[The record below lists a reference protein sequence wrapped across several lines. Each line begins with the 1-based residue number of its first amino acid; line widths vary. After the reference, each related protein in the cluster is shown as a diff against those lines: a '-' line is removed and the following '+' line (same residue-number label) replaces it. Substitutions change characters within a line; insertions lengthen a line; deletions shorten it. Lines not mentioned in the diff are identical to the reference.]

1 MQIDEEFLNEVGLAE
16 MPEDEKRAFMEH
28 AEEELEVRVGQGIG
42 DLLTEEQLDE
52 FDSIDDEE
60 KAALWLKENAPD
72 YQSVVR
78 KVFTAFKD
86 ELVEN
91 QAKILG
97 Y

>member
-52 FDSIDDEE
+52 FDWIVDDE
-60 KAALWLKENAPD
+60 
-72 YQSVVR
+72 
-78 KVFTAFKD
+78 
-86 ELVEN
+86 
-91 QAKILG
+91 
-97 Y
+97 